1 MAATGADAK
10 DRGRRLR
17 GNSADTFAALEA
29 ASDPRRARLYVAAVL
44 TAGLAVAV
52 LVVVL
57 AGGGGAS
64 EGGDA
69 DARCLEAWNADQTA
83 VGYGQHQFNGHGY
96 DRVQVLRVDD
106 SGAPTEDD
114 DGLCAVVFAAGQLD
128 PEPGARAQVLLKGT
142 WTGLEALSG
151 TNNRTIGELQSDAV
165 AEANAS
171 LTTDGRL
178 VSGAG

>member
-1 MAATGADAK
+1 MA
-10 DRGRRLR
+10 
-17 GNSADTFAALEA
+17 
-29 ASDPRRARLYVAAVL
+29 VVL

-69 DARCLEAWNADQTA
+69 DARCLDAWNGDQTA
-83 VGYGQHQFNGHGY
+83 VGYGVHQFNGHGY

-106 SGAPTEDD
+106 TGAPTESE

-128 PEPGARAQVLLKGT
+128 PEPGARAQVQLDGA
-142 WTGLEALSG
+142 WTGFEELS
-151 TNNRTIGELQSDAV
+151 NADNRTIGELQSDAV